1 MKIGEEKAK
10 AKKPKLDDQ
19 KLATKYEQ
27 ISFESEMSRVAKDLV
42 KNVPENCQIILLA
55 SHLNPLLG
63 LKSENTAK

>member
-27 ISFESEMSRVAKDLV
+27 ISFETEMGRVAKELV
-42 KNVPENCQIILLA
+42 KNVPENCQAIL
-55 SHLNPLLG
+55 
-63 LKSENTAK
+63 